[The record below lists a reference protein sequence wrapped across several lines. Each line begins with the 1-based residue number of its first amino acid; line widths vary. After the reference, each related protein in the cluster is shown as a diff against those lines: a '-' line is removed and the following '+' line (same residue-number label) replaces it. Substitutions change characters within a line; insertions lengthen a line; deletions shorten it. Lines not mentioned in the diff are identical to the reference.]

1 MVAKTTCEAKKENS
15 ISFVDL
21 YDEDVEVEDEFEVIE
36 VSPNRYKT
44 TFHVPQ

>member
-1 MVAKTTCEAKKENS
+1 MVAKTSCEATKEIS
-15 ISFVDL
+15 ILFLDL

-44 TFHVPQ
+44 TFHVPE